1 MVRPRKN
8 SASRS
13 SNAFR
18 RRIYRRTRRSER
30 RDEHRTISVINGN
43 PVCLHRSLGIV
54 LRSFFDSD
62 SFFAN
67 EMESDAEQAV
77 ASVSMRDTLFLTSR
91 RDASHSPVPAS
102 SLRNEARE
110 TRHGC
115 VLVARDVRR
124 DRKSVLVRP
133 APALAQRQAVGAAG
147 VAASE
152 TRRLDVSWRG
162 GSFACERYIK
172 ACFVPISAIPIRSSR
187 TKGR

>member
-30 RDEHRTISVINGN
+30 RDEHRTISMINGN
-43 PVCLHRSLGIV
+43 PACLHRSLGIV

-62 SFFAN
+62 SFLAN
-67 EMESDAEQAV
+67 EMASDAEQAV

-102 SLRNEARE
+102 SLRNGGEGDA
-110 TRHGC
+110 TWMC
-115 VLVARDVRR
+115 
-124 DRKSVLVRP
+124 
-133 APALAQRQAVGAAG
+133 AG
-147 VAASE
+147 
-152 TRRLDVSWRG
+152 
-162 GSFACERYIK
+162 
-172 ACFVPISAIPIRSSR
+172 
-187 TKGR
+187 